1 MSRCYHFRIDLSYQD
16 YLLYYQG
23 NVRGVVVRTE
33 EGPTLQLPAAR
44 LRRFVTPAGVH
55 GRFEL
60 ELDEHNQTLRLERP
74 GN

>member
-23 NVRGVVVRTE
+23 NVRAVVVRAE
-33 EGPTLQLPAAR
+33 EGLTLQLPAAR
-44 LRRFVTPAGVH
+44 LRSFVTPAGIH

-60 ELDEHNQTLRLERP
+60 ELDEQNQTRRLERL